1 MGWEQQQGDD
11 RGRGADAGGDEAAR
25 AEATEERM

>member
-1 MGWEQQQGDD
+1 VGGEQDAGGD
-11 RGRGADAGGDEAAR
+11 RSGEGDAGGDEAAR